1 MINTKMPNFITNWDK
16 TLEILREELNDTM
29 FDTWIAP
36 LVPKKMDNM
45 SGTLYVEGENEYKI
59 QRFNERYLQIANS
72 AASIAFGH
80 PVHIEASVA
89 AAPPAVEVLPEDI
102 EKLGPSADY
111 SDYPDDELS
120 QENYLNPRYNFGAFV
135 VGENSKMAHAA
146 ALVIAQNPGKKNLN
160 PFFLYGGSGVG
171 KTHLMH
177 AIGHYILKNSKK
189 KVLYVTCEMFTNEF
203 MSVIS
208 SDKGTRS
215 SNWRKKFRDKYRK
228 TDVLLIDD
236 IEFLE
241 GKEQTIN
248 EFFNTFEALIARNKQ
263 IVISSDRSPEQL
275 KLDDRVTSRFMWGIT
290 ADIQPP
296 DFETRVA
303 ILLSKAEAENI
314 EVTPE
319 VRAVIE
325 LIAERIKKNV
335 RELESS
341 FTQVVTLAPL
351 MGEQI
356 NVSFAK
362 KTLKNMLRNQES
374 VITIEGIKRAVCKYY
389 NVKMQDMDSK
399 KRMRAIAYPRQIAM
413 YLSKELTDY
422 SLPKIGESFG
432 GRDHTTVLYACNKI
446 REDMKMSAELRD
458 DIDELKDILE

>member
-1 MINTKMPNFITNWDK
+1 MPDFVTNWEK
-16 TLEILREELNDTM
+16 TLQILREELNDTM

-36 LVPKKMDNM
+36 LVPKKMDET

-59 QRFNERYLQIANS
+59 QRFTERYLQIANS

-80 PVHIEASVA
+80 PVLIEASVA
-89 AAPPAVEVLPEDI
+89 APVPVIEPLPEDA
-102 EKLGPSADY
+102 EKLGPSDDY

-120 QENYLNPRYNFGAFV
+120 QENYLNPRYNFGTFV

-146 ALVIAQNPGKKNLN
+146 ARIIADAPGKKNLN
-160 PFFLYGGSGVG
+160 PFFLYGESGVG

-177 AIGHYILKNSKK
+177 AIGHYILKNSNK
-189 KVLYVTCEMFTNEF
+189 KVLYVTSEMFTNEF
-203 MSVIS
+203 ISVLD
-208 SDKGTRS
+208 SDQRKGIRG

-236 IEFLE
+236 IQFLE
-241 GKEQTIN
+241 GKEGTIN

-263 IVISSDRSPEQL
+263 IIITSDRSPEQL
-275 KLDDRVTSRFMWGIT
+275 KLDERIKSRFMWGIT
-290 ADIQPP
+290 ADIQAP
-296 DFETRVA
+296 DYETRVA

-325 LIAERIKKNV
+325 LIAERIKRNV

-351 MGEQI
+351 VGEPI
-356 NVSFAK
+356 SVSFAK
-362 KTLKNMLRNQES
+362 KTLKNMLRNKES
-374 VITIEGIKRAVCKYY
+374 VITIEGIKRAVCKHY

-413 YLSKELTDY
+413 YLSKELTEY

-446 REDMKMSAELRD
+446 REDMKMSEELRE
-458 DIDELKDILE
+458 DIEELKSILQ

>member
-1 MINTKMPNFITNWDK
+1 MLDFITSWDK
-16 TLEILREELNDTM
+16 VLEILREELNDTM
-29 FDTWIAP
+29 YETWIAP
-36 LVPKKMDNM
+36 LAPKKFDEV
-45 SGTLYVEGENEYKI
+45 SGTLFVEGENEYKV
-59 QRFNERYLQIANS
+59 QRFTERYLQITNS
-72 AASIAFGH
+72 AASIVFGQ
-80 PVHIEASVA
+80 PVHIEATVA
-89 AAPPAVEVLPEDI
+89 VLQPAIKALPEDL
-102 EKLGPSADY
+102 EKLGPSDDY

-120 QENYLNPRYNFGAFV
+120 QENYLNPRYNFGSFV
-135 VGENSKMAHAA
+135 VGENSRMAHAA
-146 ALVIAQNPGKKNLN
+146 AMIIAKSPGKKNLN

-189 KVLYVTCEMFTNEF
+189 KVLYVTSEMFTNEF
-203 MSVIS
+203 ISVL
-208 SDKGTRS
+208 DNDQRKGTRG
-215 SNWRKKFRDKYRK
+215 NDWRKKFRDKYRK

-236 IEFLE
+236 IQFLE
-241 GKEQTIN
+241 GKESTIN

-275 KLDDRVTSRFMWGIT
+275 KLDDRITSRFMWGIT
-290 ADIQPP
+290 SDIQPP
-296 DFETRVA
+296 DYETRVA

-325 LIAERIKKNV
+325 LIAEKIKKNV

-351 MGEQI
+351 MGEP
-356 NVSFAK
+356 VSIHFAK
-362 KTLKNMLRNQES
+362 KTIKNMLRNQES
-374 VITIEGIKRAVCKYY
+374 VITIEGIKRSVCKFY

-399 KRMRAIAYPRQIAM
+399 KRMRQIAYPRQIAM
-413 YLSKELTDY
+413 YLSKELTDQ
-422 SLPKIGESFG
+422 SLPKIGEAFG

-446 REDMKMSAELRD
+446 REDMKLSEQLRSE
-458 DIDELKDILE
+458 IEELKNIIQ

>member
-1 MINTKMPNFITNWDK
+1 
-16 TLEILREELNDTM
+16 
-29 FDTWIAP
+29 
-36 LVPKKMDNM
+36 
-45 SGTLYVEGENEYKI
+45 
-59 QRFNERYLQIANS
+59 
-72 AASIAFGH
+72 
-80 PVHIEASVA
+80 
-89 AAPPAVEVLPEDI
+89 
-102 EKLGPSADY
+102 
-111 SDYPDDELS
+111 
-120 QENYLNPRYNFGAFV
+120 
-135 VGENSKMAHAA
+135 MAHAA

-356 NVSFAK
+356 NVSGLIVGQDLYHQ
-362 KTLKNMLRNQES
+362 LKNKPLGDALLISSAMLRFENDLFLDDVHIDDLS
-374 VITIEGIKRAVCKYY
+374 RKLHIEILPINNDGVMLLNAV
-389 NVKMQDMDSK
+389 
-399 KRMRAIAYPRQIAM
+399 
-413 YLSKELTDY
+413 LGTTD
-422 SLPKIGESFG
+422 E
-432 GRDHTTVLYACNKI
+432 
-446 REDMKMSAELRD
+446 
-458 DIDELKDILE
+458 

>member
-1 MINTKMPNFITNWDK
+1 MPDFVNNWEK

-29 FDTWIAP
+29 LDTWIAP
-36 LVPKKMDNM
+36 LVPKKLDEAA
-45 SGTLYVEGENEYKI
+45 GTLYVEGENEYKI
-59 QRFNERYLQIANS
+59 QRFNERYLQIANT
-72 AASIAFGH
+72 AATLAFGQ
-80 PVHIEASVA
+80 PIRIEASVA
-89 AAPPAVEVLPEDI
+89 VIPPAVEALPEDI
-102 EKLGPSADY
+102 EKLGPSHDY

-120 QENYLNPRYNFGAFV
+120 QENYLNPRYNFGTFV

-146 ALVIAQNPGKKNLN
+146 ALIIAKDPGKKNLN
-160 PFFLYGGSGVG
+160 PFFLYGESGVG

-189 KVLYVTCEMFTNEF
+189 KVLYVTSEMFTNEF
-203 MSVIS
+203 ISVID
-208 SDKGTRS
+208 SDQRKGSRGS
-215 SNWRKKFRDKYRK
+215 DWRKKFRDKYRK
-228 TDVLLIDD
+228 TDILLIDD
-236 IEFLE
+236 IQFLE
-241 GKEQTIN
+241 GKEATIN

-263 IVISSDRSPEQL
+263 IIITSDRSPEQL
-275 KLDDRVTSRFMWGIT
+275 KLDDRIKSRFMWGIT
-290 ADIQPP
+290 ADIQAP
-296 DFETRVA
+296 DYETRVA

-314 EVTPE
+314 EVTPD

-341 FTQVVTLAPL
+341 FSQVVTLAPL
-351 MGEQI
+351 VGEEI

-362 KTLKNMLRNQES
+362 KTLKNILRNKES
-374 VITIEGIKRAVCKYY
+374 VITVEGIKRAVCKYY

-413 YLSKELTDY
+413 YLAKEMTDY

-446 REDMKMSAELRD
+446 REDIKMSETLKD
-458 DIDELKDILE
+458 DIEELKSILQ

>member
-1 MINTKMPNFITNWDK
+1 MPDYVTNWDK
-16 TLEILREELNDTM
+16 ALEILREELNDTM

-36 LVPKKMDNM
+36 LVPKELDEV
-45 SGTLYVEGENEYKI
+45 GGVLYLEGENEYKI
-59 QRFNERYLQIANS
+59 QRFNERYQQITNT
-72 AASIAFGH
+72 AASIAFGQ
-80 PVHIEASVA
+80 PIRVKASVA
-89 AAPPAVEVLPEDI
+89 VMKPAVEALPEDL
-102 EKLGPSADY
+102 EKLGPSDDY

-146 ALVIAQNPGKKNLN
+146 ALIIAKNPGKKNLN
-160 PFFLYGGSGVG
+160 PFFLYGESGVG

-189 KVLYVTCEMFTNEF
+189 KVLYVTSEMFTNEF
-203 MSVIS
+203 VSVIN
-208 SDKGTRS
+208 SDQRKGSRGS
-215 SNWRKKFRDKYRK
+215 DWRKKFRDKYRK

-236 IEFLE
+236 IQFLE
-241 GKEQTIN
+241 GKEATIN

-263 IVISSDRSPEQL
+263 IIITSDRSPEQL
-275 KLDDRVTSRFMWGIT
+275 KLDDRLKSRFMWGIT
-290 ADIQPP
+290 ADIQAP
-296 DFETRVA
+296 DYETRVA

-314 EVTPE
+314 EVTPD

-351 MGEQI
+351 VGEPI
-356 NVSFAK
+356 NVNFAK
-362 KTLKNMLRNQES
+362 KTLKNILRNTSS

-389 NVKMQDMDSK
+389 NVKIQDMDSK
-399 KRMRAIAYPRQIAM
+399 KRMRSIAYPRQIAM
-413 YLSKELTDY
+413 YLSKELTDN

-446 REDMKMSAELRD
+446 REDMKMSEELRD
-458 DIDELKDILE
+458 DIEELKSMLQ